1 MKIAIAHFRT
11 GLTDGVSLEIEKRQ
25 KLLEEM
31 GHKVV
36 LIAGTH
42 SGPLDLY
49 IPEFEY
55 KLDENVA
62 VMQKLAFDPERA
74 EELQQMVEESAQ
86 KIEASLEEFLKKEKF
101 EMIFI
106 HNVFCLAVCL
116 PGTLAFYTFLKN
128 HPEIKA
134 ITIHHDFYWEPA
146 RWNVSNFTNPY
157 AKHILETAYAPKLP
171 NLTHTVINSLAQ
183 KAIKEKKGIESEVI
197 TDTFDFDQP
206 LWEPSER
213 NKDYLKDLELSEND
227 IMFLIAVR
235 VRERKA
241 VELAIDTVAA
251 VARMKDKLVGK
262 KKYNGHEITSDSKVV
277 LLIPGEYTAKEAIYV
292 GKLIKRASDEGVD
305 VRWIS
310 NIVGSEE
317 QQHLGEKKYAL
328 WDSYIY
334 ADAVLYTSHWE
345 GWGNQ
350 FIEAVFAKKPVV
362 VFEYPVFTSDIKPD
376 KFMVTSLG
384 SEYQTF
390 EDGLISVSGQKVNE
404 AANEIMDILTNPEE
418 YTKIIEN
425 NFKRGKEKYNVNT
438 RLREHLSQFFTK

>member
-25 KLLEEM
+25 HILEQM
-31 GHKVV
+31 GHEVV
-36 LIAGTH
+36 LIGGTH
-42 SGPLDLY
+42 AGHLDLY

-55 KLDENVA
+55 KQDETVA
-62 VMQKLAFDPERA
+62 VIQKMAFEPERGD
-74 EELQQMVEESAQ
+74 ELQQLVEPVA
-86 KIEASLEEFLKKEKF
+86 KRIEASLEEFLKKEKF

-146 RWNVSNFTNPY
+146 RWDVSNFTNPY
-157 AKHILETAYAPKLP
+157 AKEILDTAFTPNLP

-183 KAIKEKKGIESEVI
+183 KALKEKKGIESEVI

-206 LWEPSER
+206 LWVPSER
-213 NKDYLKDLELSEND
+213 NKDYLKDLDLNEND

-235 VRERKA
+235 VRQRKA

-251 VARMKDKLVGK
+251 VNRMKEKLIGK
-262 KKYNGHEITSDSKVV
+262 KKYNGHEITADSKVV
-277 LLIPGEYTAKEAIYV
+277 LLIPGEFTPKEALYV
-292 GKLIKRASDEGVD
+292 EKLIKRASDENVD

-310 NIVGSEE
+310 NLVGSEE
-317 QQHLGEKKYAL
+317 QQELGEKKYAL

-350 FIEAVFAKKPVV
+350 FIEAVFAKKPIV

-376 KFMVTSLG
+376 KFIVTSLG
-384 SEYQTF
+384 DEYITY
-390 EDGLISVSGQKVNE
+390 EDGLIDVSDKKVQE
-404 AANEIMDILTNPEE
+404 AAVEICDVLTNTDE
-418 YTKIIEN
+418 YNRIIEN
-425 NFKRGKEKYNVNT
+425 NFQRGKEKYNVNK
-438 RLREHLSQFFTK
+438 RLKEHLSQFFTK